1 MVDGFGM
8 KGGEAGMPFSDRSV
22 QSEREEFCRLASGS
36 GANVRELCRRFG
48 VSPTTGYKWL
58 AVYGVAG
65 MAGLVDRSRRPLS
78 SPSRTSTE
86 LEDKVLQVRSEHR
99 AWGGRKIR
107 RVLENDGVA
116 PVPAASTITAILR
129 RHGELDGPGAGERRA
144 FTRFEHASPNDLWQ
158 MDFKG
163 WVELETGRCHPL
175 TVLDD
180 HSRYALEL
188 EACTDET
195 AETVKTR
202 LTAVFQHYGLPW
214 RMLADN
220 GPPWGTAGQGQ
231 YTRLGVWLMD
241 LGIGLVHGRPYHPQ
255 TQGKEERFH
264 RTLKAEVLDAHNL
277 KSIDE
282 AQAAFDAWRSVYNTK
297 RPHEALR
304 LDTPASRY
312 TMSSRSMPEAIT
324 PPQYESQDHV
334 RKLDQNG
341 RFSFRG
347 RILKAPT
354 AFAGRALA
362 LRATDTDGLFDI
374 CYRRHRIAQIDLRDN
389 TAQTVHHVSEHPSTL
404 SPV

>member
-22 QSEREEFCRLASGS
+22 QSEREEFCRLAGEAS
-36 GANVRELCRRFG
+36 ANVRELCRRFG
-48 VSPTTGYKWL
+48 ISPTTGYKWL
-58 AVYGVAG
+58 VVYVEAG
-65 MAGLVDRSRRPLS
+65 EAGLVDRSRRPLS
-78 SPSRTSTE
+78 SPTRTTAE
-86 LEDKVLQVRSEHR
+86 LEAKVLQVRAEHR

-107 RVLENDGVA
+107 RVLENNGVV

-144 FTRFEHASPNDLWQ
+144 FMRFEHAAPNDLWQ

-163 WVELETGRCHPL
+163 WIGLQAGRCHP
-175 TVLDD
+175 
-180 HSRYALEL
+180 
-188 EACTDET
+188 
-195 AETVKTR
+195 TVKAR
-202 LTAVFQHYGLPW
+202 LTAVFRRYGLPW
-214 RMLADN
+214 RLLADN

-264 RTLKAEVLDAHNL
+264 RTLKAEVLDTNEL
-277 KSIDE
+277 KTIDE

-297 RPHEALR
+297 RPHEALG

-312 TMSSRSMPEAIT
+312 TVSSRSMPETIA
-324 PPQYESQDHV
+324 PPQYETPDHV
-334 RKLDQNG
+334 RKVDHNG
-341 RFSFRG
+341 RFSFKG
-347 RILKAPT
+347 RILNTST
-354 AFAGRALA
+354 AFAGKALA
-362 LRATDTDGLFDI
+362 LRATDTDGLFEL
-374 CYRRHRIAQIDLRDN
+374 CYRSHRIAQIDLRNN
-389 TAQTVHHVSEHPSTL
+389 TAQPVHHVPEHPSTL